1 MTWNDAFLLGSV
13 PSQSDSRII
22 SMLFCVFVNCRSK
35 LMMSQVDDNEMDT
48 RFEVGSTVFAYVDI
62 RPRMAENGRR
72 LPEDFPKTSRDELP

>member
-1 MTWNDAFLLGSV
+1 MTWNDVFLLGSV
-13 PSQSDSRII
+13 TSQSDSRII

-62 RPRMAENGRR
+62 RPRMAE
-72 LPEDFPKTSRDELP
+72 DFPKTSRDELP